1 MNTGPVILIGAALV
15 GAVLGAL
22 YLGLLWASVRGLA
35 GQRPAATFVALALA
49 RAALVLGAL
58 AAALALGAG
67 AGAILAALA
76 GFVVVRVAATRRTR
90 AAEGRQTWK

>member
-22 YLGLLWASVRGLA
+22 YLGLLWASVRVLA

-76 GFVVVRVAATRRTR
+76 GFVAVRVAATRRAR